1 MNEDEL
7 KAKAREMAEI
17 LFEHHEPEAKAF
29 IMEHFRV
36 DIEERVKAFHA
47 ETGEWPAFRRDPYG
61 RGLTMG
67 TQAEIAQL
75 PRVEVSRKTPAAEQ
89 RTRTASLLPRG
100 IPLSRVC
107 VGRYVDAQS
116 GTAFSK

>member
-1 MNEDEL
+1 
-7 KAKAREMAEI
+7 MAEI

-100 IPLSRVC
+100 IPLRAS
-107 VGRYVDAQS
+107 AS
-116 GTAFSK
+116 EGTLMPNRERPSQKKVQFGGVP